1 MRRQEPITLLIC
13 ALGGEGGGVLTE
25 WLVDTARRAGYA
37 AQSTS
42 IPGVAQRTG
51 ATTYYLEVFPVPLTQ
66 LGGRRPVFSLNP
78 LPGRL
83 DGLLS
88 SELLETSRQIGHG
101 LVSAERTLVISASG
115 RTLTTL
121 ERMQP
126 GDGRHDSDELLA
138 LLREHSRAHHVLDM
152 SALAREART
161 VVSAVMLG
169 ALAGSGLLPFQRA
182 DYEATVRAGGGPA
195 EASLR
200 GFALACDEVQRQRQ
214 QQGLLDA
221 WLPAGPHAHGNE
233 NSGVGGAAAA
243 AAEPVSPATAPDLHD
258 FPATLHPLLALGH
271 ARVCDYQNAA
281 YGERYLQRLRALLA
295 AERAADPSARH
306 SFAATREA
314 ARWLALWMA
323 FDDLVRVADLKSRAS
338 RLQRVRAEVQARD
351 DELLKV
357 YEHFKPGVPEIAGL
371 LPAPLAARLLAWD
384 RRRAQ
389 PWALPLKLGTHTI
402 TGLLALRAVA
412 RLKAWRVHSSR
423 FATEQAL
430 IEQWL
435 QGIHTGLQHSW
446 ANGHELA
453 QCGRLIKG
461 YGSTHERGQENL
473 LHILRHL
480 ATAAADSI
488 AAARQA
494 ALKDEAG
501 QALDATLQ
509 AHGAPPRPLKEVP
522 IRWMRRPPTA
532 ARP

>member
-1 MRRQEPITLLIC
+1 MQRQEPITLLIC

-51 ATTYYLEVFPVPLTQ
+51 ATTYYLEVFPVPLAQ
-66 LGGRRPVFSLNP
+66 LGGQRPIFSLNP

-83 DGLLS
+83 DGLVS
-88 SELLETSRQIGHG
+88 SELLETSRQIANG

-152 SALAREART
+152 SALARQSRT

-169 ALAGSGLLPFQRA
+169 ALAGSGLMPFQRA

-200 GFALACDEVQRQRQ
+200 GFALACEEVQRQRQ

-221 WLPAGPHAHGNE
+221 WLPTSPHADADTEAN
-233 NSGVGGAAAA
+233 AK
-243 AAEPVSPATAPDLHD
+243 TASRVTTPELQD
-258 FPATLHPLLALGH
+258 FPPPLHALLALGH

-281 YGERYLQRLRALLA
+281 YGQRYLQRLRALLA
-295 AERAADPSARH
+295 AERAADPHAQH

-338 RLQRVRAEVQARD
+338 RLQRVRAETQAGEG
-351 DELLKV
+351 ELLKV

-371 LPAPLAARLLAWD
+371 LPTPLAARLRAWD

-389 PWALPLKLGTHTI
+389 PWALALKLGTHTI
-402 TGLLALRAVA
+402 TGLLALRVVA
-412 RLKAWRVHSSR
+412 RLKALRVLGSR

-430 IEQWL
+430 IDQWL
-435 QGIHTGLQHSW
+435 QGIQAGLQHRW

-453 QCGRLIKG
+453 RCGRLIKG

-480 ATAAADSI
+480 ATAPAATI

-509 AHGAPPRPLKEVP
+509 AHGAPPRPVKEVP
-522 IRWMRRPPTA
+522 IRWMRRPPAA

>member
-51 ATTYYLEVFPVPLTQ
+51 ATTYYLEVFPVPLAQ
-66 LGGRRPVFSLNP
+66 LGGKRPVFSLNP

-83 DGLLS
+83 DGLVS
-88 SELLETSRQIGHG
+88 SELLETSRQIANG

-126 GDGRHDSDELLA
+126 GDGRHDSDPLLA

-152 SALAREART
+152 SALARQSRT

-200 GFALACDEVQRQRQ
+200 GFALACEAVQRQRQ

-221 WLPAGPHAHGNE
+221 WLPAAPGTGPD
-233 NSGVGGAAAA
+233 AAVDAA
-243 AAEPVSPATAPDLHD
+243 TVRQATTPDLQD

-338 RLQRVRAEVQARD
+338 RLQRVRAEVQAGD

-389 PWALPLKLGTHTI
+389 PWAMPLKLGTHTI
-402 TGLLALRAVA
+402 TGLLALRGVA
-412 RLKAWRVHSSR
+412 RLKAWRVHGSR

-480 ATAAADSI
+480 ATAPAASI

-501 QALDATLQ
+501 QALDATLK

-532 ARP
+532 TRS

>member
-51 ATTYYLEVFPVPLTQ
+51 ATTYYLEVFPVPLAQ
-66 LGGRRPVFSLNP
+66 LGDKRPVFSLNP

-126 GDGRHDSDELLA
+126 GDGRHNSDELQA

-200 GFALACDEVQRQRQ
+200 GFALARDEVQRQRQ

-221 WLPAGPHAHGNE
+221 WLPASPHADGDTD
-233 NSGVGGAAAA
+233 GD
-243 AAEPVSPATAPDLHD
+243 AETVSPATQPDLQD

-281 YGERYLQRLRALLA
+281 YGERYLQL
-295 AERAADPSARH
+295 S
-306 SFAATREA
+306 
-314 ARWLALWMA
+314 
-323 FDDLVRVADLKSRAS
+323 
-338 RLQRVRAEVQARD
+338 
-351 DELLKV
+351 
-357 YEHFKPGVPEIAGL
+357 
-371 LPAPLAARLLAWD
+371 
-384 RRRAQ
+384 
-389 PWALPLKLGTHTI
+389 
-402 TGLLALRAVA
+402 
-412 RLKAWRVHSSR
+412 
-423 FATEQAL
+423 L
-430 IEQWL
+430 I
-435 QGIHTGLQHSW
+435 
-446 ANGHELA
+446 
-453 QCGRLIKG
+453 
-461 YGSTHERGQENL
+461 
-473 LHILRHL
+473 HI
-480 ATAAADSI
+480 
-488 AAARQA
+488 
-494 ALKDEAG
+494 
-501 QALDATLQ
+501 
-509 AHGAPPRPLKEVP
+509 
-522 IRWMRRPPTA
+522 
-532 ARP
+532 

>member
-51 ATTYYLEVFPVPLTQ
+51 ATTYYLEVFPVPLAQ
-66 LGGRRPVFSLNP
+66 LGGQRPIFSLNP

-83 DGLLS
+83 DGLVS
-88 SELLETSRQIGHG
+88 SELLETSRQIANG

-126 GDGRHDSDELLA
+126 GDGRRDSDELLA

-152 SALAREART
+152 SGLARQSRT

-221 WLPAGPHAHGNE
+221 WLPNA
-233 NSGVGGAAAA
+233 
-243 AAEPVSPATAPDLHD
+243 PATDPQAEADAEAIRRAAPPALQD
-258 FPATLHPLLALGH
+258 FPTALHPLLTLGH
-271 ARVCDYQNAA
+271 ARVCDYQSAA
-281 YGERYLQRLRALLA
+281 YGERYLQRLRGLLA
-295 AERAADPSARH
+295 AERAADPHARH
-306 SFAATREA
+306 SFAVTREA

-323 FDDLVRVADLKSRAS
+323 FDDLIRVADLKSRAS
-338 RLQRVRAEVQARD
+338 RWQRVRAEVQAGE

-389 PWALPLKLGTHTI
+389 PWSLALKLGTHTV
-402 TGLLALRAVA
+402 TGLLALRVMAK
-412 RLKAWRVHSSR
+412 LTPLRVHGSR
-423 FATEQAL
+423 FASEQAL
-430 IEQWL
+430 IDQWL
-435 QGIHTGLQHSW
+435 QGIHAGLQHSW

-473 LHILRHL
+473 MHILRHL
-480 ATAAADSI
+480 ITAPAATLS
-488 AAARQA
+488 AARQA

-509 AHGAPPRPLKEVP
+509 AHGAPARPLKEVP